1 MVQSGHTR
9 FLISQ
14 ACCAGQESRSY
25 PRLKC
30 SRDHKD
36 GHIDTVFNICLEVED
51 VDKVCFRMK
60 EHGSKVI
67 YQPTTMDGMDGKVRY
82 AVVTSPCENVIHSL
96 INTHQFQGV
105 FLPGFESSCENPSF
119 SPDGDLVGP
128 GWGTTFMDHIAVVVR
143 PGESRAILDWYRNC
157 CGMRRFL
164 VNKEDHP
171 QEGTVIRDSVG
182 LRLTSGEFMSE
193 WLCKEEGV
201 SWTSDENKVNSH
213 LEDVR
218 NFKLVLAEPLPEPQ
232 DSHVHNFIKNHNGGG
247 LQHIG
252 LCSNNIVS
260 TVREMTKSGAQ
271 FRNPPPT
278 YYTLPGKMKEISEI
292 ENDPDTFKSLGILI
306 DKEANCAEDVKEAC
320 DDTEVSEKS
329 DAVEESYLLQTFTKP
344 LFEKETFFLEVIQR
358 RGARGFGTGNI
369 LALAQSIMAMYSNHV
384 TEE

>member
-1 MVQSGHTR
+1 MKPP
-9 FLISQ
+9 
-14 ACCAGQESRSY
+14 AQE
-25 PRLKC
+25 
-30 SRDHKD
+30 
-36 GHIDTVFNICLEVED
+36 
-51 VDKVCFRMK
+51 K
-60 EHGSKVI
+60 EN
-67 YQPTTMDGMDGKVRY
+67 D
-82 AVVTSPCENVIHSL
+82 N
-96 INTHQFQGV
+96 N
-105 FLPGFESSCENPSF
+105 SF
-119 SPDGDLVGP
+119 FS
-128 GWGTTFMDHIAVVVR
+128 
-143 PGESRAILDWYRNC
+143 
-157 CGMRRFL
+157 
-164 VNKEDHP
+164 
-171 QEGTVIRDSVG
+171 
-182 LRLTSGEFMSE
+182 
-193 WLCKEEGV
+193 
-201 SWTSDENKVNSH
+201 
-213 LEDVR
+213 
-218 NFKLVLAEPLPEPQ
+218 
-232 DSHVHNFIKNHNGGG
+232 FIKNHNGGG

-306 DKEANCAEDVKEAC
+306 DKEANCAEDAKEAC